1 MIGIANIRKL
11 KGLDDINEAYGIKD
25 KPVKEN
31 AKPSQPVPAKKNAK
45 AGKKPLNKKS
55 SKKKAVDKELKKL
68 APIFLAKHPNCEI
81 KSPVCTGAA
90 TIVHHRK
97 GRGKVDVTN
106 VKTFVASCPPCNGW
120 VESND
125 KKARDQGHKV
135 SKF

>member
-1 MIGIANIRKL
+1 M
-11 KGLDDINEAYGIKD
+11 
-25 KPVKEN
+25 
-31 AKPSQPVPAKKNAK
+31 
-45 AGKKPLNKKS
+45 NKKS
-55 SKKKAVDKELKKL
+55 ANKRAVDRELKKL
-68 APIFLAKHPNCEI
+68 VPIFLEKHPECEI
-81 KSPVCTGAA
+81 KSPVCTGEA

-120 VESND
+120 VEAND